1 MGGCNYD
8 CQAKS
13 EIVFSLLASGE
24 IGQTYADAA
33 ENESLR
39 EWGNL
44 FICGLLRLVFFFFF
58 ITFAI
63 NIVGAPLDPK
73 LKVEELL

>member
-1 MGGCNYD
+1 MGGRNYD

-13 EIVFSLLASGE
+13 EIVFSLLAPGE
-24 IGQTYADAA
+24 IGKTYADAA

-44 FICGLLRLVFFFFF
+44 FICGLLHLVFFF
-58 ITFAI
+58 ITFAV
-63 NIVGAPLDPK
+63 NIVGAPLDSK